1 MLNGYGTKSLRACKR
16 SARLGAGAV
25 LLALAAGCARPPAG
39 PPSPPLP
46 SPPPHHPTTSP
57 PSSFPV
63 PIYPCEQITE
73 PLTIDGRL
81 NEPAWEKAESTGPFV
96 NWDGTEPADETTAK
110 MLWDRENLYLAFGCE
125 DHDLRGH
132 KRHHDDNLW
141 EENEVV
147 EWFID
152 AAGDGGAYL
161 EFEVN
166 PLNTVVD
173 LLLPGVG
180 VPGPL
185 AARKAW
191 DSRGLRTAV
200 TLEGTP
206 NDGQPD
212 QGWTVEAALPL
223 ADVIDAPHTPPQA
236 GDVWRLNLYRVDQI
250 GEEVQFY
257 AWSPT
262 LTPRP
267 NFHVPERFGKV
278 MFKHQR

>member
-1 MLNGYGTKSLRACKR
+1 MKSLSVYQR
-16 SARLGAGAV
+16 SAWPCAAAV
-25 LLALAAGCARPPAG
+25 LLTLVAGCARPPAA
-39 PPSPPLP
+39 PPSPPTPLTPQPLKTFPAQPLP
-46 SPPPHHPTTSP
+46 
-57 PSSFPV
+57 PV
-63 PIYPCEQITE
+63 PIYFCEQTHQ
-73 PLTIDGRL
+73 PLTLDGRL
-81 NEPAWEKAESTGPFV
+81 HEPAWDEAESAGPFV
-96 NWDGTEPADETTAK
+96 NWDGTEPAAPTEAK
-110 MLWDRENLYLAFGCE
+110 MLWDRENLYLAVWGE

-132 KRHHDDNLW
+132 KLHHDDSLW

-180 VPGPL
+180 VLGPL

-200 TLEGTP
+200 ALAGTL
-206 NDGQPD
+206 NDDQPD

-223 ADVIDAPHTPPQA
+223 EDVIDAPHTPPQA
-236 GDVWRLNLYRVDQI
+236 GDVWRVNLYRVDQI

-278 MFKHQR
+278 MFMHRR